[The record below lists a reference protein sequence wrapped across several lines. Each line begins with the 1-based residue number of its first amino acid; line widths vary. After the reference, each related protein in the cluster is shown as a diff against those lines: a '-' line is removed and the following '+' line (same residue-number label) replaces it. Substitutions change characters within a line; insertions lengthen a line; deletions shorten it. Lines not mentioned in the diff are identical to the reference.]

1 MAEQL
6 GSLENSLAKRPRVG
20 DGRQEETEP
29 GKQEENGHEV
39 KRFKDNEEEVKDE
52 AKKFPKKKV
61 VLLLVYC
68 GKGYHGMQ
76 VSAWI

>member
-6 GSLENSLAKRPRVG
+6 GSLENSLAKRPR
-20 DGRQEETEP
+20 EEKEP
-29 GKQEENGHEV
+29 GKQEENGHDA
-39 KRFKDNEEEVKDE
+39 KRLKVNEDEVKDE

-76 VSAWI
+76 VSAWL